1 MGLRSLFFAVAGVM
15 GIFHYLKYGLSVIL
29 SFIGVKMLIHD
40 FYVMPIEIALGV
52 IAVVLSVSVLA
63 SILLPQKKDA

>member
-1 MGLRSLFFAVAGVM
+1 
-15 GIFHYLKYGLSVIL
+15 
-29 SFIGVKMLIHD
+29 MLIHD